1 MQQINF
7 KNSSLVQQFLTK
19 TVIVL
24 MRILFYKNIKAMN
37 DKMARMGEELVK

>member
-1 MQQINF
+1 MQQINY

-24 MRILFYKNIKAMN
+24 MKILFYKNIKAMN
-37 DKMARMGEELVK
+37 DKMTRMGEELVK